1 MPTALTNKVPKT
13 TKRMSPPPSVA
24 TEGATAHA
32 ASDKPAAPRRRSAMP
47 RAAKRTAAASKDAEA
62 PGRVKRTPRR
72 ATVALEA
79 SRSARPTR
87 KSARKSPQRPR
98 AGALQMR
105 RARAEVHT
113 PKRKAAKAPA
123 RSG

>member
-13 TKRMSPPPSVA
+13 TKRMSPPPRAA
-24 TEGATAHA
+24 TEGATAHVE
-32 ASDKPAAPRRRSAMP
+32 SEEPAAPRRRSATP
-47 RAAKRTAAASKDAEA
+47 RAAKRAAAASKDAEA
-62 PGRVKRTPRR
+62 PRRVKRTPRR

-79 SRSARPTR
+79 SRSPRPARKSTR
-87 KSARKSPQRPR
+87 KSTPRPR

-105 RARAEVHT
+105 RARVEVHT